1 MTLYIIDTVCCDDGC
16 HLKKY
21 ACNKRAEL
29 TAISKKISTFNIVV
43 DKMHFK
49 GHTDDWCKANCNPY
63 NLEHLNTVR
72 DLRTFKAHFILSSA
86 FFQID
91 TEVCEQTFS
100 WLSRCACITRH
111 MNKAHF
117 LFYILYL
124 CDLHNRKK

>member
-1 MTLYIIDTVCCDDGC
+1 MTLYIIDTVCYDDGC

-29 TAISKKISTFNIVV
+29 TTISKKISTFNIVV

-72 DLRTFKAHFILSSA
+72 DLHSFKAHFNLSSA
-86 FFQID
+86 FFRLILKYVNKPFHGFLAMHALLD
-91 TEVCEQTFS
+91 T
-100 WLSRCACITRH
+100 
-111 MNKAHF
+111 
-117 LFYILYL
+117 
-124 CDLHNRKK
+124 